1 MPEKIRI
8 NLEYARNASV
18 LNDLRIIFG
27 TVGHL
32 IGRTRATYVLFVP

>member
-18 LNDLRIIFG
+18 LNDLRVILD
-27 TVGHL
+27 TVAHVV
-32 IGRTRATYVLFVP
+32 RRRPAA